1 MSISEIIKAEISFD
15 LRMYQGYRAKSL
27 APSDEWDKTYYR
39 NAATRSWH
47 RIEAKV
53 DLAMSLGYT
62 VLFDD
67 EDVETMGVAAVYPT
81 ELDD

>member
-1 MSISEIIKAEISFD
+1 MSIAEIIKAEISFD
-15 LRMYQGYRAKSL
+15 LKMYKEYRAKSF
-27 APSDEWDKTYYR
+27 APSDEWDKICYR
-39 NAATRSWH
+39 NAANRSWH
-47 RIEAKV
+47 CIEAKV

-67 EDVETMGVAAVYPT
+67 EDAETMDVVAVYPM

>member
-1 MSISEIIKAEISFD
+1 MTIPEIIKAEIRFD
-15 LRMYQGYRAKSL
+15 LSMYKGYRAKSF

-39 NAATRSWH
+39 DAANRSWY

-53 DLAMSLGYT
+53 DLAMALGYT

-67 EDVETMGVAAVYPT
+67 EDVETMDVVAVYPT
-81 ELDD
+81 ELDE